1 MNPLEII
8 GLYNQVRS
16 NPQMLS
22 QMMLNRGIINQQA
35 FNAMQGM
42 SPSQMGSYLMNNGVL
57 NQNMF
62 NQLSSQATQ
71 MQQQI
76 GH

>member
-22 QMMLNRGIINQQA
+22 QMMLNRGMINQQTY
-35 FNAMQGM
+35 NAVQGM
-42 SPSQMGSYLMNNGVL
+42 SPAQVGQYLMNNGILPQGTV
-57 NQNMF
+57 
-62 NQLSSQATQ
+62 NQLAAMVPQVRG
-71 MQQQI
+71 MLK
-76 GH
+76 